1 MTDIRKLLDI
11 VNDNANSQKSLE
23 LYDSIDFELDRETV
37 VETGV
42 VGLTED
48 SVLLEMDEKGLELL
62 ENKGIKFK
70 NLDFNDPEVR
80 AFYDIPTK
88 TRIEKGLSQPTDI
101 TDYNTPPSMRDPTRG
116 KPGWEKRRYKLQQ
129 MGALPKDDKK
139 ISEAH
144 VPLNVLVSPRG
155 LGVLLDGMKQLWQ
168 GPLSKNAPKNDEQ
181 FLDFAD
187 TYVLFFLARDLIG
200 ELRARNL
207 SPEQMKTL
215 LEKET
220 VLVRMRD
227 QIVSK
232 LIPLWHDYHW
242 KDNPLKEGDVVSGP
256 WMYSGETINAR
267 DLFQLFVKSR
277 FYKGPVKDDTS
288 AYNTVS
294 DVKEFLKEI
303 RKRMPNFKIGDGR
316 YSDDEIAIAISMFLY
331 KQGTDQDPY
340 HLKES
345 SHKKVYK
352 MNGEPIG
359 EIGKAG
365 DGEYYVK
372 HYLSGI
378 NNTGYASKNEAV
390 KDLKDMQHSVTT
402 ADLTEGRMSTFM
414 SQRPPLSV
422 ERLLDEIMVLRLQ
435 AKSASENKNYNMLE
449 KINNKI
455 EELEAKIVAKN
466 PKFQIFIDNMYKYLG
481 SKTPNEEPAQ
491 PIAQTKTV
499 KVDEAKYRGREVPLG
514 KPMQG
519 DVKKKKVYVR
529 KPNGN
534 VVKVEFGDKKMRIKK
549 SNPKRRK
556 SFRARHRCDNPGP
569 RWKARYWSC
578 RAW

>member
-1 MTDIRKLLDI
+1 MTDLRKLLDI
-11 VNDNANSQKSLE
+11 VNDNVVPQKKPE
-23 LYDSIDFELDRETV
+23 LYDSIDFELDKETV
-37 VETGV
+37 IETGI
-42 VGLTED
+42 VGLSKD
-48 SVLLEMDEKGLELL
+48 AILLEMDEKGLELL
-62 ENKGIKFK
+62 ENKGIKFQIP
-70 NLDFNDPEVR
+70 DFNDPEVR
-80 AFYDIPTK
+80 KFYDIPTK
-88 TRIEKGLSQPTDI
+88 TRIEKGLSSPTDI
-101 TDYNTPPSMRDPTRG
+101 TDYDTPPSMRDPTRG
-116 KPGWEKRRYKLQQ
+116 KPGWVKRRHKLQQ
-129 MGALPKDDKK
+129 MGALPKDDTN
-139 ISEAH
+139 ITEAH
-144 VPLNVLVSPRG
+144 VPINVLTSKRG
-155 LGVLLDGMKQLWQ
+155 LEVLFNGMKELWERQ
-168 GPLSKNAPKNDEQ
+168 GTSVKRPTNDES
-181 FLDFAD
+181 FLNLAD
-187 TYVLFFLARDLIG
+187 TYVLFFIGRDLFSELLARNMDHSQIK
-200 ELRARNL
+200 A
-207 SPEQMKTL
+207 L
-215 LEKET
+215 LEKEP
-220 VLVRMRD
+220 VLVRIRD
-227 QIVSK
+227 EIVSK
-232 LIPLWHDYHW
+232 LIPVWHDYHW
-242 KDNPLKEGDVVSGP
+242 KDSPLKEGDVVSGP
-256 WMYSGETINAR
+256 WMYSGETMNIR
-267 DLFQLFVKSR
+267 DLFKMFVKSK

-288 AYNTVS
+288 AYRTVS

-303 RKRMPNFKIGDGR
+303 KKRMPKFKI
-316 YSDDEIAIAISMFLY
+316 SNNHTDDEIAIAIAMFLY

-352 MNGEPIG
+352 LQGEPIG
-359 EIGKAG
+359 EIGIAG

-378 NNTGYASKNEAV
+378 KNTGYASKSEAV

-455 EELEAKIVAKN
+455 EELEAKIVSKK
-466 PKFQIFIDNMYKYLG
+466 PEFQVFIDNMYKYLS
-481 SKTPNEEPAQ
+481 SKNPNDEPAP
-491 PIAQTKTV
+491 PIAQTKTA